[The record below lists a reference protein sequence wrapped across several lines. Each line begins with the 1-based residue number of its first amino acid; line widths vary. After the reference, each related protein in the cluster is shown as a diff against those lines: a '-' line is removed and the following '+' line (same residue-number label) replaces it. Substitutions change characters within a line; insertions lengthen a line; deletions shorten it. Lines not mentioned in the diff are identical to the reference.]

1 MLISQMNIQNI
12 ERSHK
17 LCSHSRLFSFSP
29 SLHAIPQHIPPALPS
44 AATSLFCLFAGLR
57 STSASTL
64 VRLLKKTAEHRVHLW
79 KHSSDCVSFALRI
92 FQGHLRRL
100 GTKAVPQANVELPFL
115 WPTGCFSN
123 LVSTTFLLFSGLL
136 TGAQHDHYSQ
146 SFHWYLCLISY
157 ISHIHMLTSPF
168 IPFLLKM
175 PLKTIFPWPAPLK

>member
-1 MLISQMNIQNI
+1 MLISQMNIPNI
-12 ERSHK
+12 ESSHK

-115 WPTGCFSN
+115 WANWLVLQLGFYNFPPVLWSPYRCSTWPLFSELS
-123 LVSTTFLLFSGLL
+123 LVSLLNFLHL
-136 TGAQHDHYSQ
+136 AYSHADVTLHSVSTQ
-146 SFHWYLCLISY
+146 NA
-157 ISHIHMLTSPF
+157 T
-168 IPFLLKM
+168 
-175 PLKTIFPWPAPLK
+175 